1 MWFLAVA
8 TLLLTPCSYS
18 ENGGERWNRIQLFP
32 SPASPTGAWVFN
44 PLLNPRS
51 PTPAPNFSSP
61 T

>member
-32 SPASPTGAWVFN
+32 SPAS
-44 PLLNPRS
+44 
-51 PTPAPNFSSP
+51 SSHRA
-61 T
+61 